1 MHYNG
6 AKGSDIMEKKNIR
19 LARQTDL
26 DEIERI
32 YAYAR
37 QFMIQSGNPTQWVNG
52 YPWRDL
58 LEEDIRCG
66 TLYVAEDNNGL
77 YGVFVFVIGEDPTY
91 GYIEDGAWI
100 SDKPYGTI
108 HRIASCKSGVFSEA
122 LLFCRNKC
130 SHIRVDTHADNKP
143 MQHLAEKYGFSR
155 RGIIYVEDGT
165 PRIAYEML

>member
-1 MHYNG
+1 MSYTVRDEV
-6 AKGSDIMEKKNIR
+6 S
-19 LARQTDL
+19 QDL
-26 DEIERI
+26 VRIEEI

-37 QFMIQSGNPTQWVNG
+37 EFMANHGNPNQWGKTNPPHEWLVDDIEKHLLHVIEDENG
-52 YPWRDL
+52 
-58 LEEDIRCG
+58 IH
-66 TLYVAEDNNGL
+66 
-77 YGVFVFVIGEDPTY
+77 GVFYFYIGEDPTY
-91 GYIEDGAWI
+91 GYIEDGTWI

-122 LLFCRNKC
+122 LSFCRNKC

-143 MQHLAEKYGFSR
+143 MQHLAEKHGFSR

>member
-1 MHYNG
+1 MSYTVRD
-6 AKGSDIMEKKNIR
+6 AVS
-19 LARQTDL
+19 QDL
-26 DEIERI
+26 VRIEEI

-37 QFMIQSGNPTQWVNG
+37 GFMANHGNPNQWGKTNPPHEWLVDDIEKHLLHVIEDENG
-52 YPWRDL
+52 
-58 LEEDIRCG
+58 IH
-66 TLYVAEDNNGL
+66 
-77 YGVFVFVIGEDPTY
+77 GVFYFFIGEDPTY
-91 GYIEDGAWI
+91 GYIEDGTWI

-122 LLFCRNKC
+122 LSFCRNKC

-143 MQHLAEKYGFSR
+143 MQHLAEKHGFSR